1 MGGCL
6 APMNAY
12 LNIIGMETLGLRME
26 RVCNNAFRL
35 AQALEK
41 LEGVS
46 VNYPL
51 LESSPYHELAEKQLS
66 GKGGAILTIRAGSK
80 ERAYK
85 LINHLKYVK
94 IATNIGDVR
103 TLVIHPAS
111 TIYIHSTP
119 EAMAEAGVYD
129 DTIRISVG
137 IEDIKRSDTG
147 FHRGSGE
154 PWRRIIHDIH
164 IIRRFGRNMIV
175 TGQRRWF
182 KNRIT
187 DRQSETREAPEVQ
200 ECPVKWNSMIFR
212 ASFAAK
218 FFQIL
223 NLFPKPFRYK
233 K

>member
-1 MGGCL
+1 MSCETENGIWRNMGGCL

-119 EAMAEAGVYD
+119 GSNG
-129 DTIRISVG
+129 RGRSVRRHNPYQCG
-137 IEDIKRSDTG
+137 YRRYKRSDTG

-175 TGQRRWF
+175 TW
-182 KNRIT
+182 T
-187 DRQSETREAPEVQ
+187 EALV
-200 ECPVKWNSMIFR
+200 
-212 ASFAAK
+212 
-218 FFQIL
+218 
-223 NLFPKPFRYK
+223 
-233 K
+233 

>member
-1 MGGCL
+1 
-6 APMNAY
+6 
-12 LNIIGMETLGLRME
+12 ME

-51 LESSPYHELAEKQLS
+51 LECSLYHELAEKQLS

-137 IEDIKRSDTG
+137 IEDIKDLIQDFTEAVESL
-147 FHRGSGE
+147 GE
-154 PWRRIIHDIH
+154 
-164 IIRRFGRNMIV
+164 
-175 TGQRRWF
+175 
-182 KNRIT
+182 
-187 DRQSETREAPEVQ
+187 E
-200 ECPVKWNSMIFR
+200 
-212 ASFAAK
+212 
-218 FFQIL
+218 
-223 NLFPKPFRYK
+223 
-233 K
+233 